1 MEKETN
7 KFHALQLF
15 TDTFTAETV
24 HLTNNKIGI
33 YIRLLSFA
41 WTKNAKPF
49 STESAYRI
57 CQCMSDQCCIDVYE
71 VLEEFFKVDQD
82 NKDRNKKTW
91 FHKRL
96 IQEHEYLS
104 NKYKVRAE
112 AGKKGGLAKRDFAT
126 SKIIA
131 PIPIPSPIPNNKY
144 DSSFEQL
151 WEKLDIKRGSKW
163 KAFQL
168 IKKHHSEIPDIE
180 QLSKIYNNQIKGIE
194 TQFIPHFSTWL
205 SQKRWEIQENDQKIN
220 HLANIIERMKKL
232 GYEHKGQDGNF
243 EKFFKDGKTYK
254 IDKYDE
260 KHMLQLEQ

>member
-1 MEKETN
+1 MEKEPN

-49 STESAYRI
+49 TTESAYRI
-57 CQCMSDQCCIDVYE
+57 CQCMNDQCCIDVYE

-112 AGKKGGLAKRDFAT
+112 AGKKGGLAKRDFAS

-131 PIPIPSPIPNNKY
+131 PIPIPSPIPNNNIY
-144 DSSFEQL
+144 DQSFEKL
-151 WEKLDIKRGSKW
+151 WSLLKKKRGSKF
-163 KAFQL
+163 KAHEIWL
-168 IKKHHSEIPDIE
+168 KNYEIISVNSEE
-180 QLSKIYNNQIKGIE
+180 KTAEIYNNQIKRIE
-194 TQFIPHFSTWL
+194 DDKFVPHFSTWL
-205 SQKRWEIQENDQKIN
+205 SQRRWEVEDSQEIPDLIN
-220 HLANIIERMKKL
+220 RLKNL
-232 GYEHKGQDGNF
+232 GYVYKGCEGQF
-243 EKFFKDGKTYK
+243 ELFTKGDKNYK
-254 IDKYDE
+254 IDKFDE
-260 KHMLQLEQ
+260 KHQIQLIQ